1 MDAQISHTAPA
12 EPLVTLENAGL
23 NRGGRWLVRGI
34 DLTVH
39 RGEAVTLIGPN
50 GAGKSTTAKIALGLE
65 KPDEGEARRRGD
77 LKIGY
82 VPQKLAIDWTL
93 PLTVS
98 RFMSLTE
105 RVSPADAAT
114 ALEQVGIPHLAGSEV
129 RHLSGGEFQRAM
141 LARALTR
148 KPDLMVLDE
157 PVQGVDFGGEIAL
170 YNLISD
176 IRTTLN
182 CGILMISH
190 DLHVV
195 MAGTDKVV
203 CLNGHICCQG
213 APMAVAESPE
223 YRELFGSR
231 AANTLAVYEHAH
243 DHTHLPDG
251 SVRHADGTVTEYCH
265 PDDGHH
271 EDAVSGADVHRHAG

>member
-1 MDAQISHTAPA
+1 MDVQISHTAPA

-231 AANTLAVYEHAH
+231 ASNTLAVYEHAH

>member
-265 PDDGHH
+265 PDDSHH

>member
-105 RVSPADAAT
+105 RVSPADAAS

>member
-114 ALEQVGIPHLAGSEV
+114 ALEQVGILHLAGSEV